1 MSVSDAVSA
10 NTVYTYDKN
19 GYVTS
24 ITENG
29 LTTFYTND
37 TYGKMLK
44 KQNPDGTV
52 LQYTYTN
59 DGLLSTVT
67 DQDGNTESYV
77 YDKAGN
83 LTEQTDALGNRITYA
98 YDIHGRL
105 IRQTDARGNSESY
118 AYDAAGNCIKR
129 TDAMGTV
136 TEMTYDMA
144 GRMTEQSVLTKA
156 GKITN
161 RYTYDAAGNI
171 LTTTDAEGSRTVY
184 RYDDYG
190 NCISKTD
197 CMGNVTEYVYDAL
210 NRLTGTSDAAG
221 KEAYTYDAQNNLIRH
236 RTACGSGQETEYLYT
251 YTQDGMLKESKDP
264 LQGISSIAY
273 NRNRQIASVTDPLGN
288 ETAYQY
294 DSAGRISRVRTAAD
308 TQTEYTY
315 NAQGLLASE
324 KTADAKT
331 DYTYDALGRILT
343 KVDALGRVTYTYD
356 ANSNITK
363 VTEQQN
369 GRTTTIKRSFDALNR
384 VTSVTDANGKTVS
397 YSYDELGNRISLT
410 YPGGEIV
417 RYSYDKC
424 GDLLT
429 VTEPDGSVNTY
440 TYDKKGRCTG
450 LKRAD
455 GTEESYSYDKADRLS
470 AQTDKNADGTIRNS
484 YTYTYDGAGNIIK
497 IGGTA
502 DTAAGHAVMTYD
514 KDNRLATYNGEK
526 VTYDERGNMLHG
538 PLNGEMGDYTYDC
551 RNRLIETKAA
561 DGTVT
566 AYTYDAENTRL
577 TEETENTRH
586 TFVTDKETTYSQLL
600 TETISEKHLLTY
612 KETATITYTYGNGLI
627 SDSRKEAKG
636 SNTEKRYYH
645 YNHIGSTTAITD
657 ADGDLLYSFT
667 YGTYGELTG
676 IYDADGEQ
684 AEDTAAVIQA
694 ENLRFLYNGRYGVE
708 TGANG
713 LYYMRARYYNP
724 QIKRFINRD
733 IIDGSITDSQSLN
746 KYSYVQGNPVNLID
760 PFGLCA
766 QDYFSRAGHELL
778 DWLGFIFDP
787 ADAINFLWYTAEGNA
802 AMAAATAVAIV
813 PAAGSFIAKGT
824 KQAIK
829 AGKKAAQKAG
839 EKAAKNATEKAAKK
853 AAKKKLAKEAG
864 KEAAEKGAE
873 KAAKEA
879 AEKAT
884 EKTAK
889 ETAEKTAKEATEK
902 GIKSGSKTVP
912 NPNGKKGGVAHQS
925 VIDDIKT
932 DAEKRGLTYD
942 TEYKYDTT
950 GGYKN
955 SRYADVVVYDSKG
968 RVMEIHQVG
977 RTTKR
982 TGAPVSRERKA
993 IRDIRSSVEYNGA
1006 KIIYHPYDR

>member
-1 MSVSDAVSA
+1 M
-10 NTVYTYDKN
+10 
-19 GYVTS
+19 
-24 ITENG
+24 
-29 LTTFYTND
+29 
-37 TYGKMLK
+37 
-44 KQNPDGTV
+44 
-52 LQYTYTN
+52 
-59 DGLLSTVT
+59 
-67 DQDGNTESYV
+67 
-77 YDKAGN
+77 
-83 LTEQTDALGNRITYA
+83 
-98 YDIHGRL
+98 
-105 IRQTDARGNSESY
+105 
-118 AYDAAGNCIKR
+118 C
-129 TDAMGTV
+129 
-136 TEMTYDMA
+136 
-144 GRMTEQSVLTKA
+144 
-156 GKITN
+156 
-161 RYTYDAAGNI
+161 NI
-171 LTTTDAEGSRTVY
+171 LPCHTRY
-184 RYDDYG
+184 R
-190 NCISKTD
+190 
-197 CMGNVTEYVYDAL
+197 
-210 NRLTGTSDAAG
+210 
-221 KEAYTYDAQNNLIRH
+221 
-236 RTACGSGQETEYLYT
+236 
-251 YTQDGMLKESKDP
+251 
-264 LQGISSIAY
+264 
-273 NRNRQIASVTDPLGN
+273 
-288 ETAYQY
+288 
-294 DSAGRISRVRTAAD
+294 
-308 TQTEYTY
+308 
-315 NAQGLLASE
+315 
-324 KTADAKT
+324 
-331 DYTYDALGRILT
+331 
-343 KVDALGRVTYTYD
+343 
-356 ANSNITK
+356 
-363 VTEQQN
+363 
-369 GRTTTIKRSFDALNR
+369 
-384 VTSVTDANGKTVS
+384 
-397 YSYDELGNRISLT
+397 
-410 YPGGEIV
+410 
-417 RYSYDKC
+417 
-424 GDLLT
+424 
-429 VTEPDGSVNTY
+429 
-440 TYDKKGRCTG
+440 
-450 LKRAD
+450 KRAD

-470 AQTDKNADGTIRNS
+470 AQTDKNADGSLLHS

-577 TEETENTRH
+577 TEETANTRH

-636 SNTEKRYYH
+636 SDTEKRYYH

-676 IYDADGEQ
+676 IYDADGQKMAGEAAGQSSIRETLQ
-684 AEDTAAVIQA
+684 AEK
-694 ENLRFLYNGRYGVE
+694 LRFLYNGRYGVE

-746 KYSYVQGNPVNLID
+746 KYSYVQGNPVSLID

-766 QDYFSRAGHELL
+766 QDYFSRTGHELL

-839 EKAAKNATEKAAKK
+839 EKAAKNATEKVAKK
-853 AAKKKLAKEAG
+853 AAKKKLA

-889 ETAEKTAKEATEK
+889 ETAEKTAKEAAEK
-902 GIKSGSKTVP
+902 ELSDAGKRSLKDISYKDYDSIYQSSIHNGGKNKVMLGKYDGGGSTSYITKAGDEYTYFSLGKEWDSIKSKYGYTDDEMFKLFNEAFLDDGINAKKTFYFSHNPQNAKGALKDEYQYLLKNNYKWDSKTMTMRP
-912 NPNGKKGGVAHQS
+912 
-925 VIDDIKT
+925 
-932 DAEKRGLTYD
+932 
-942 TEYKYDTT
+942 
-950 GGYKN
+950 
-955 SRYADVVVYDSKG
+955 
-968 RVMEIHQVG
+968 
-977 RTTKR
+977 
-982 TGAPVSRERKA
+982 
-993 IRDIRSSVEYNGA
+993 
-1006 KIIYHPYDR
+1006 

>member
-1 MSVSDAVSA
+1 M
-10 NTVYTYDKN
+10 
-19 GYVTS
+19 
-24 ITENG
+24 
-29 LTTFYTND
+29 
-37 TYGKMLK
+37 
-44 KQNPDGTV
+44 
-52 LQYTYTN
+52 
-59 DGLLSTVT
+59 
-67 DQDGNTESYV
+67 
-77 YDKAGN
+77 
-83 LTEQTDALGNRITYA
+83 
-98 YDIHGRL
+98 
-105 IRQTDARGNSESY
+105 
-118 AYDAAGNCIKR
+118 C
-129 TDAMGTV
+129 
-136 TEMTYDMA
+136 
-144 GRMTEQSVLTKA
+144 
-156 GKITN
+156 
-161 RYTYDAAGNI
+161 NI
-171 LTTTDAEGSRTVY
+171 LPCHTRY
-184 RYDDYG
+184 R
-190 NCISKTD
+190 
-197 CMGNVTEYVYDAL
+197 
-210 NRLTGTSDAAG
+210 
-221 KEAYTYDAQNNLIRH
+221 
-236 RTACGSGQETEYLYT
+236 
-251 YTQDGMLKESKDP
+251 
-264 LQGISSIAY
+264 
-273 NRNRQIASVTDPLGN
+273 
-288 ETAYQY
+288 
-294 DSAGRISRVRTAAD
+294 
-308 TQTEYTY
+308 
-315 NAQGLLASE
+315 
-324 KTADAKT
+324 
-331 DYTYDALGRILT
+331 
-343 KVDALGRVTYTYD
+343 
-356 ANSNITK
+356 
-363 VTEQQN
+363 
-369 GRTTTIKRSFDALNR
+369 
-384 VTSVTDANGKTVS
+384 
-397 YSYDELGNRISLT
+397 
-410 YPGGEIV
+410 
-417 RYSYDKC
+417 
-424 GDLLT
+424 
-429 VTEPDGSVNTY
+429 
-440 TYDKKGRCTG
+440 
-450 LKRAD
+450 KRAD

-470 AQTDKNADGTIRNS
+470 AQTDKNADGSLLHS

-636 SNTEKRYYH
+636 SDTEKRYYH

-676 IYDADGEQ
+676 IYDADGQKMAGEAAGQSSIKETLQ
-684 AEDTAAVIQA
+684 AEK
-694 ENLRFLYNGRYGVE
+694 LRFLYNGRYGVE

-746 KYSYVQGNPVNLID
+746 KYSYVQGNPVSLID

-889 ETAEKTAKEATEK
+889 ETAEKAAEK
-902 GIKSGSKTVP
+902 GIKSGS
-912 NPNGKKGGVAHQS
+912 NPKNVFPENPDDLLPEIPRNKATKANGTTSQTIQTSDNIRIRAEQHPLLPGETYNPRHHGVHYH
-925 VIDDIKT
+925 V
-932 DAEKRGLTYD
+932 
-942 TEYKYDTT
+942 EYKVDPTKSWNNKNNVKKWYPE
-950 GGYKN
+950 GY
-955 SRYADVVVYDSKG
+955 
-968 RVMEIHQVG
+968 
-977 RTTKR
+977 TP
-982 TGAPVSRERKA
+982 GAGSGFIPGEPFP
-993 IRDIRSSVEYNGA
+993 E
-1006 KIIYHPYDR
+1006 

>member
-1 MSVSDAVSA
+1 M
-10 NTVYTYDKN
+10 
-19 GYVTS
+19 
-24 ITENG
+24 
-29 LTTFYTND
+29 
-37 TYGKMLK
+37 
-44 KQNPDGTV
+44 
-52 LQYTYTN
+52 
-59 DGLLSTVT
+59 
-67 DQDGNTESYV
+67 
-77 YDKAGN
+77 
-83 LTEQTDALGNRITYA
+83 
-98 YDIHGRL
+98 
-105 IRQTDARGNSESY
+105 
-118 AYDAAGNCIKR
+118 C
-129 TDAMGTV
+129 
-136 TEMTYDMA
+136 
-144 GRMTEQSVLTKA
+144 
-156 GKITN
+156 
-161 RYTYDAAGNI
+161 NI
-171 LTTTDAEGSRTVY
+171 LPCHTRY
-184 RYDDYG
+184 R
-190 NCISKTD
+190 
-197 CMGNVTEYVYDAL
+197 
-210 NRLTGTSDAAG
+210 
-221 KEAYTYDAQNNLIRH
+221 
-236 RTACGSGQETEYLYT
+236 
-251 YTQDGMLKESKDP
+251 
-264 LQGISSIAY
+264 
-273 NRNRQIASVTDPLGN
+273 
-288 ETAYQY
+288 
-294 DSAGRISRVRTAAD
+294 
-308 TQTEYTY
+308 
-315 NAQGLLASE
+315 
-324 KTADAKT
+324 
-331 DYTYDALGRILT
+331 
-343 KVDALGRVTYTYD
+343 
-356 ANSNITK
+356 
-363 VTEQQN
+363 
-369 GRTTTIKRSFDALNR
+369 
-384 VTSVTDANGKTVS
+384 
-397 YSYDELGNRISLT
+397 
-410 YPGGEIV
+410 
-417 RYSYDKC
+417 
-424 GDLLT
+424 
-429 VTEPDGSVNTY
+429 
-440 TYDKKGRCTG
+440 
-450 LKRAD
+450 KRAD

-470 AQTDKNADGTIRNS
+470 AQTDKNADGSLLHS
-484 YTYTYDGAGNIIK
+484 YTYTYDGAGNVIK

-577 TEETENTRH
+577 TEETANTRH

-636 SNTEKRYYH
+636 SDTEKRYYH

-676 IYDADGEQ
+676 IYDADGQKMAGEAADQRSIRETLQ
-684 AEDTAAVIQA
+684 AEK
-694 ENLRFLYNGRYGVE
+694 LRFLYNGRYGVE

-853 AAKKKLAKEAG
+853 AAKKKLAKEA
-864 KEAAEKGAE
+864 AEKGAE

-889 ETAEKTAKEATEK
+889 ETAEKTAKAAAEK
-902 GIKSGSKTVP
+902 GIKSSRISNLDDGLNFSNSALEHMGESGRQVPIQTLQDTIRYGEAMPDPRGSNATMYYTTMYK
-912 NPNGKKGGVAHQS
+912 NGKCIIWKCCMMKFLIQCITLSMQEKQWETCQQYLSKEEGVMKKHDRKRA
-925 VIDDIKT
+925 VILSD
-932 DAEKRGLTYD
+932 
-942 TEYKYDTT
+942 
-950 GGYKN
+950 
-955 SRYADVVVYDSKG
+955 
-968 RVMEIHQVG
+968 
-977 RTTKR
+977 
-982 TGAPVSRERKA
+982 
-993 IRDIRSSVEYNGA
+993 
-1006 KIIYHPYDR
+1006 

>member
-1 MSVSDAVSA
+1 M
-10 NTVYTYDKN
+10 
-19 GYVTS
+19 
-24 ITENG
+24 
-29 LTTFYTND
+29 
-37 TYGKMLK
+37 
-44 KQNPDGTV
+44 
-52 LQYTYTN
+52 
-59 DGLLSTVT
+59 
-67 DQDGNTESYV
+67 
-77 YDKAGN
+77 
-83 LTEQTDALGNRITYA
+83 
-98 YDIHGRL
+98 
-105 IRQTDARGNSESY
+105 
-118 AYDAAGNCIKR
+118 C
-129 TDAMGTV
+129 
-136 TEMTYDMA
+136 
-144 GRMTEQSVLTKA
+144 
-156 GKITN
+156 
-161 RYTYDAAGNI
+161 NI
-171 LTTTDAEGSRTVY
+171 LPCHTRY
-184 RYDDYG
+184 R
-190 NCISKTD
+190 
-197 CMGNVTEYVYDAL
+197 
-210 NRLTGTSDAAG
+210 
-221 KEAYTYDAQNNLIRH
+221 
-236 RTACGSGQETEYLYT
+236 
-251 YTQDGMLKESKDP
+251 
-264 LQGISSIAY
+264 
-273 NRNRQIASVTDPLGN
+273 
-288 ETAYQY
+288 
-294 DSAGRISRVRTAAD
+294 
-308 TQTEYTY
+308 
-315 NAQGLLASE
+315 
-324 KTADAKT
+324 
-331 DYTYDALGRILT
+331 
-343 KVDALGRVTYTYD
+343 
-356 ANSNITK
+356 
-363 VTEQQN
+363 
-369 GRTTTIKRSFDALNR
+369 
-384 VTSVTDANGKTVS
+384 
-397 YSYDELGNRISLT
+397 
-410 YPGGEIV
+410 
-417 RYSYDKC
+417 
-424 GDLLT
+424 
-429 VTEPDGSVNTY
+429 
-440 TYDKKGRCTG
+440 
-450 LKRAD
+450 KRAD

-470 AQTDKNADGTIRNS
+470 AQTDKNADGSLLHS

-627 SDSRKEAKG
+627 SDSKKEAKD
-636 SNTEKRYYH
+636 SDTEKRYYH

-657 ADGDLLYSFT
+657 ADGDLLYRIA

-746 KYSYVQGNPVNLID
+746 KYSYVQGNPISLVD

-766 QDYFSRAGHELL
+766 QDYFSRTGHELL

-889 ETAEKTAKEATEK
+889 ETAEKAAEK
-902 GIKSGSKTVP
+902 GIKSGSKNNKMFKDKSLLDEHYGRHGQEIADVLGDPNYSMEKYLDDANYIVNNGTYVP
-912 NPNGKKGGVAHQS
+912 ELNGYVSFMNGKKYGFVGLDRATG
-925 VIDDIKT
+925 DI
-932 DAEKRGLTYD
+932 
-942 TEYKYDTT
+942 TT
-950 GGYKN
+950 FHIKN
-955 SRYADVVVYDSKG
+955 ISELIKKAPSLGFG
-968 RVMEIHQVG
+968 R
-977 RTTKR
+977 
-982 TGAPVSRERKA
+982 
-993 IRDIRSSVEYNGA
+993 
-1006 KIIYHPYDR
+1006 